1 MSLPP
6 AYFFKKNTV
15 LMLKSFIYAFEFRS
29 LTKAAALL
37 HLPVSSISRYIS
49 ELEESLGYDLLIKV
63 KGKIALTPNG
73 ERLYRQANKHLKALE
88 KAMINLE
95 VEQKVIKFATY
106 ASAISYVAPLL
117 YKKMRKLMPNIKL
130 EVMVADKEECEA
142 AISRGEIDIGF
153 YAYYYEGSQDKRA
166 DLIYKPIGT
175 YIANLVVCSNNPF
188 TKKYKEFESISLS
201 TIAKDSD
208 LKGKFFYTSSFMFKD
223 ILKKYGL
230 DNENLTIHANT
241 GIDVLKRFIVEN
253 EGFGMFHSSAIH
265 SVERDMF
272 RFYNIEEVK
281 TARRFLIMKNASR
294 NNLLFENIV
303 KNIVA
308 NQELYKA

>member
-37 HLPVSSISRYIS
+37 NLPVSSISRYIS
-49 ELEESLGYDLLIKV
+49 ELEESLGYDLLVKT

-73 ERLYRQANKHLKALE
+73 ERLYRQSNKHLKALE

-95 VEQKVIKFATY
+95 VEQKVIRFATY

-142 AISRGEIDIGF
+142 AISRGEIDMGM
-153 YAYYYEGSQDKRA
+153 YAYYHEGNQDKKA
-166 DLIYKPIGT
+166 GLIYKPIGNH
-175 YIANLVVCSNNPF
+175 IANLVVSSSNPF
-188 TKKYKEFESISLS
+188 TKKYKEFESISLD
-201 TIAKDSD
+201 TIIKDPD

-223 ILKKYGL
+223 VLKKYGL

-253 EGFGMFHSSAIH
+253 EGFGMFNSSAIH

-272 RFYNIEEVK
+272 RFYNIEENKKMHRYIVSSVY
-281 TARRFLIMKNASR
+281 TPLIAKVY
-294 NNLLFENIV
+294 NILRQ
-303 KNIVA
+303 IA
-308 NQELYKA
+308 LNQDIS